1 MLVRRTMAP
10 APVIEVEEAET
21 EDLGPIL
28 LRPAIQRAILLL
40 GLFQILVGAALLMVP
55 HRFEGGPFSGWLD
68 RPVSFGSLA
77 VLAGGLMLWIR
88 ILPVRRR
95 SIVLAGLVLTAV
107 DFGAAFAMNAEAS
120 DAHWL
125 PFFGAAT
132 VTSLVLLAF
141 LIRDRETL
149 PRFGFGRSFSLAAV
163 MAQLA
168 SLATGVVML
177 GYPAAYAADLFD
189 TLRPSLTPLGA
200 VLWFFGATML
210 AANWLDGKSAARVQ
224 AIGNTILAGA
234 WLVVGAQLAAEGS
247 WFGLLTGAT
256 LALGALDQTPFQ
268 PRRLRWTP
276 KGALAMNSARRR
288 VILAAATASLATSL
302 ALTLALATYQDAS
315 LRDQIDEEQARAAVG
330 VSEQLSTFLRAQM
343 AGVDILMDFVEV
355 QSLDPVLAAA
365 PVRGLLNDFPA
376 FSACSVMDNRG
387 DEVYRSDGLALTNR
401 ATDPAV
407 KRAMGSALNAYGPI
421 RINPSTG
428 QPTMTMAT
436 ALFNKAMRIQVGVV
450 ACDLPLTTIN
460 DFVQSLAGADSKSF
474 IVVGTD
480 GFLISHPDA
489 ITLAQRDTFAR
500 TDAVDLAL
508 SGANGTVVEESGA
521 EPMLTG
527 YATMPAT
534 WGWAVLVEEPEG
546 VAVADI
552 ETAREQTFGLLVL
565 AAIAVVALSVALAY
579 VVLKPTADLVAPVTA
594 LGEGQWD
601 VQLPRADDSELGL
614 LIRAFGQMRQQ
625 LHERE
630 DELVRRNDELSAAR
644 LKGQFLMTMTHE
656 LRSPMDG
663 ILGYGHL
670 LMDGVDGE
678 LTPEQAA
685 DVAQIT
691 ASAETLLQLIN
702 NVLDFSLLESGEM
715 HLTPAPTD
723 VTAVIEG
730 IHGQFALA
738 AAQRGLEL
746 VVDLQQTLPQVM
758 IEAESTKKILA
769 NLVGN
774 AIKFTEQ
781 GKITVSARVTGTTVE
796 VSVTDTGIGIPP
808 EAFDLI
814 FEEFRQVD
822 SSLNR
827 RYGGAGLGL
836 AIAKRMAEM
845 QDIQIMVVSQLGIG
859 STFTM
864 ILPRVSVQ
872 VVPVGPTDRSA
883 VSPLSEVGRRLARLR
898 VLQQAPPAVAP
909 SSAHPHTQPAA
920 AAAEPAAI
928 GSRAPENGRY

>member
-1 MLVRRTMAP
+1 MAP
-10 APVIEVEEAET
+10 APVIEVEEEAE
-21 EDLGPIL
+21 EIGPIP

-68 RPVSFGSLA
+68 RPVTFGSLA
-77 VLAGGLMLWIR
+77 VLAGGLLLWIR

-95 SIVLAGLVLTAV
+95 SIVLCGLALTALN
-107 DFGAAFAMNAEAS
+107 FGAAFAMNADPA

-132 VTSLVLLAF
+132 MTALALIGLLV
-141 LIRDRETL
+141 RDREML
-149 PRFGFGRSFSLAAV
+149 PNFGVGRSFSLAAL
-163 MAQLA
+163 MAQAA

-177 GYPAAYAADLFD
+177 GYPVAYAADLFD
-189 TLRPSLTPLGA
+189 TLRPSLTILGS

-210 AANWLDGKSAARVQ
+210 AANWLDGRGAARVQ
-224 AIGNTILAGA
+224 AIGNTVLAVA
-234 WLVVGAQLAAEGS
+234 WFVVGAQLAAEGS

-256 LALGALDQTPFQ
+256 LALGALDQTPLQ
-268 PRRLRWTP
+268 PRRLGWTP

-288 VILAAATASLATSL
+288 VILSAATASLATSL

-315 LRDQIDEEQARAAVG
+315 LREQIEDEQARTAAG
-330 VSEQLSTFLRAQM
+330 VAEQLSTYLTGLMGA
-343 AGVDILMDFVEV
+343 VDITMDFVEV
-355 QSLDPVLAAA
+355 QSLDPALAAV
-365 PVRGLLNDFPA
+365 PIRDVLNDVPA
-376 FSACSVMDNRG
+376 FSACAVMDNSG
-387 DEVYRSDGLALTNR
+387 NEVYRSDGLAMTNR

-407 KRAMGSALNAYGPI
+407 KRAMGGALNAYGPI

-436 ALFNKAMRIQVGVV
+436 ALFSNAMRIQVGVI
-450 ACDLPLTTIN
+450 ACDLPLTAI
-460 DFVQSLAGADSKSF
+460 DGFVQSLAGADSKSF
-474 IVVGTD
+474 IVVGPD

-489 ITLAQRDTFAR
+489 ITLAQRDTFPR

-508 SGANGTVVEESGA
+508 SGANGTVVEESGT

-534 WGWAVLVEEPEG
+534 WGWGVLVEEPEG

-552 ETAREQTFGLLVL
+552 QTAREQTLVL
-565 AAIAVVALSVALAY
+565 LILAAVAVVALSVALAY
-579 VVLKPTADLVAPVTA
+579 VVLKPTADLVEPVTA

-601 VQLPRADDSELGL
+601 VQLPRADDSELGS

-630 DELVRRNDELSAAR
+630 AELVRRNDELSAAR

-670 LMDGVDGE
+670 LLDGVDGD
-678 LTPEQAA
+678 LSPEQAA

-702 NVLDFSLLESGEM
+702 NVLDFSLLESEEM
-715 HLTPAPTD
+715 HLTPVPTD
-723 VTAVIEG
+723 VTAAIES
-730 IHGQFALA
+730 IHSQFALA
-738 AAQRGLEL
+738 AAQKGLEL

-758 IEAESTKKILA
+758 VEEESTKKILA

-774 AIKFTEQ
+774 AVKFTEQ

-845 QDIQIMVVSQLGIG
+845 QGIEITVVSQLGIG
-859 STFTM
+859 STFTL

-872 VVPVGPTDRSA
+872 VMPVGPTDRSA

-898 VLQQAPPAVAP
+898 VLQQAPPAVASTQSQP
-909 SSAHPHTQPAA
+909 QQQPAA
-920 AAAEPAAI
+920 APAEPAAA